1 MPNLDGTGPMGQ
13 GPRTGRGFGPCGGG
27 VRRGWGCC
35 GGCYSRGFGFRRFFS
50 PKNELVDL
58 EEQEKMLE
66 EELVAIRE
74 EKSTLENSS
83 K

>member
-13 GPRTGRGFGPCGGG
+13 GPKTGRGMGL
-27 VRRGWGCC
+27 GWGCC
-35 GGCYSRGFGFRRFFS
+35 GGCRCGRGFGFRRFFS
-50 PKNELVDL
+50 PKNELADL

-66 EELVAIRE
+66 EELDVVRE
-74 EKSTLENSS
+74 EKSALVNAG